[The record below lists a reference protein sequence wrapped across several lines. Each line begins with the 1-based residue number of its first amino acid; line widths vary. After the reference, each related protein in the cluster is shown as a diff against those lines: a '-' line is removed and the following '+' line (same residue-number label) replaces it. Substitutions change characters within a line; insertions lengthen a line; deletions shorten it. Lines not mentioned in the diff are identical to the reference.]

1 MKRKALHELYSVMWS
16 RAGFLFQCEKMTDL
30 TLSPVSLEVENE
42 DFILKVEHSDFTVF
56 LKATVEV
63 FKRHLREL

>member
-1 MKRKALHELYSVMWS
+1 MRELYSVMWS
-16 RAGFLFQCEKMTDL
+16 RAGFLFQFEKMTAF
-30 TLSPVSLEVENE
+30 TLLSSFTFKVENE

-63 FKRHLREL
+63 FKRHLR